1 MPRNAEIDWRS
12 QGFLKLAGV
21 PSDRGRNC
29 VSRGLTL
36 PSRGRPTSG
45 FAGCRPPLMTNV
57 RALQHISHTPMLN
70 LRFLLAAVLSC
81 LSAQAGAG
89 VLDRLGGT
97 WDTVPIYRGGC
108 ESDTYFHTIE
118 VSPDKG
124 HVTFKHLKPIPG
136 PNGPIQQY
144 SYKVLYE

>member
-1 MPRNAEIDWRS
+1 
-12 QGFLKLAGV
+12 
-21 PSDRGRNC
+21 
-29 VSRGLTL
+29 
-36 PSRGRPTSG
+36 
-45 FAGCRPPLMTNV
+45 
-57 RALQHISHTPMLN
+57 MLN

-81 LSAQAGAG
+81 LSAQAGAAG

-144 SYKVLYE
+144 SYKVLYEEDDRVTLYLEGETRRQANGDRPIWVLILERPDYYRWRIYGTAADARNTVTGMRCKE